1 MATLFGLD
9 FGETNAATRVV
20 YGLVGAAAVYEVV
33 QWPAMRRRW
42 SRTPAHAA
50 A

>member
-1 MATLFGLD
+1 MKKLD
-9 FGETNAATRVV
+9 VLAGVLVV
-20 YGLVGAAAVYEVV
+20 VGAAAVYEIV